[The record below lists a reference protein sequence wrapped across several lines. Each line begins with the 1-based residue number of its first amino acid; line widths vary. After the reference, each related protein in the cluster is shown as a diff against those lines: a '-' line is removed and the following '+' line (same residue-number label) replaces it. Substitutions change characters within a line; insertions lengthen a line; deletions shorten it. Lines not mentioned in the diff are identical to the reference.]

1 MSTFLTGYRF
11 LSLSDFVVR
20 LFNLSLSLF
29 PTLFHSFLLSLY
41 LSVSLSSSSLSLSLC
56 LTSSSSRSISLS
68 HFLPPLSLSLCLTF
82 FLRSLYLSVSLSS
95 SSLSISM
102 SLFLFPLSLSL
113 CLTFFLLS
121 SPTYPESL
129 VYFCVNVNDK
139 LPGCRGRSFTSSCP
153 IQIMLLRPAFYS
165 EQNYDAVAV
174 FLYFILPNTNL
185 VAVSGFLL
193 PFIRGTH
200 LVAEAGFLL
209 PPSQF

>member
-41 LSVSLSSSSLSLSLC
+41 LSVSLSSSS
-56 LTSSSSRSISLS
+56 
-68 HFLPPLSLSLCLTF
+68 LSLSLCLTF